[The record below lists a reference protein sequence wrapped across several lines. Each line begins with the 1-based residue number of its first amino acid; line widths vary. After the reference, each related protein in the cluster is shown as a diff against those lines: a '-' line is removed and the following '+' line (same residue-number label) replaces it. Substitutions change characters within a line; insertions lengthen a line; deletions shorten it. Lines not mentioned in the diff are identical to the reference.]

1 MLPKDNKV
9 QMKNNPLFL
18 FILMVSLFSI
28 TGCKPDSA
36 ALMTAVKAD
45 NTAEIKGL
53 LGKGADAN
61 SRTSPN
67 GWSALHYAA
76 RNGNIEVIQALLNAG
91 ADPNYSGNMNGQA
104 NSAAAVL
111 PLSLAQGMLEV
122 VTQIQPAEMEA
133 TLRQNGLDD
142 PALLKSTKDPNAVD
156 RYEKAVIML
165 TKVTKA
171 K

>member
-1 MLPKDNKV
+1 MRPKDKYA
-9 QMKNNPLFL
+9 QMNIKPLFL
-18 FILMVSLFSI
+18 FALVLSI
-28 TGCKPDSA
+28 FPISGCKPDSA

-45 NTAEIKGL
+45 NTQDIKGL
-53 LGKGADAN
+53 IGKGADAN

-76 RNGNIEVIQALLNAG
+76 RNGNVEVVQALLDAG
-91 ADPNYSGNMNGQA
+91 ADPNYAGSMNGQA
-104 NSAAAVL
+104 NSAVAVK
-111 PLSLAQGMLEV
+111 PLSLAQGMMEV
-122 VTQIQPAEMEA
+122 VTQIQPSEMEA

-156 RYEKAVIML
+156 RYEKVVIIL